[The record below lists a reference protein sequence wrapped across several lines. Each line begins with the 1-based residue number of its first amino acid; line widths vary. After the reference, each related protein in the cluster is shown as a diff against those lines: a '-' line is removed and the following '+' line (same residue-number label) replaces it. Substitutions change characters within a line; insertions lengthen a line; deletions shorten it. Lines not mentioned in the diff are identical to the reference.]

1 MSWYKAVLTHQQV
14 AAGELIT
21 LLNDFEYVFRDLGEP
36 KGMALFQGEI
46 TPAGYIV
53 YFSPGC
59 LPRASYIIAS
69 YSGSPCEK
77 PRKENLKYLGGDMG
91 GPLISFHATV
101 RGRVQ
106 GVFFRAFVRRHAT
119 ALGLTGYVR
128 NLTQLRAVEVEA
140 EGERSQLE
148 ELLKRLYQGPPR
160 ASVEKVEVTWG
171 DYAGNFSDFKIR
183 KSV

>member
-53 YFSPGC
+53 YFSASC
-59 LPRASYIIAS
+59 LPRASYLIAS

-77 PRKENLKYLGGDMG
+77 PRG
-91 GPLISFHATV
+91 
-101 RGRVQ
+101 
-106 GVFFRAFVRRHAT
+106 
-119 ALGLTGYVR
+119 
-128 NLTQLRAVEVEA
+128 
-140 EGERSQLE
+140 
-148 ELLKRLYQGPPR
+148 
-160 ASVEKVEVTWG
+160 
-171 DYAGNFSDFKIR
+171 KI
-183 KSV
+183 

>member
-1 MSWYKAVLTHQQV
+1 
-14 AAGELIT
+14 
-21 LLNDFEYVFRDLGEP
+21 
-36 KGMALFQGEI
+36 
-46 TPAGYIV
+46 
-53 YFSPGC
+53 
-59 LPRASYIIAS
+59 
-69 YSGSPCEK
+69 
-77 PRKENLKYLGGDMG
+77 MG

-106 GVFFRAFVRRHAT
+106 RVFFRAFVRRHAR

-128 NLTQLRAVEVEA
+128 NLAQLRAVEVEA

-148 ELLKRLYQGPPR
+148 ELLKCLYQGPPR

-171 DYAGNFSDFKIR
+171 DYAGNFSEFEIR